1 MRFYI
6 RSKSQKINSNS
17 FFGFP
22 TSASPLMPLFFT
34 NACRRAALLALAAG
48 ALAGSAAAQSP
59 GSLAAPE
66 VACGLVPLAP
76 AARAAG
82 APLIIEAQVLSAQ
95 SFWDASRR
103 HLFTRHRLRVFSLLK
118 GSAADTAGLV
128 VVTEGGRLGLDQQ
141 LLTNT
146 LRLAPGQQGVLF
158 LTPAPWPG
166 LGLAGTA
173 YVAYGSAQG
182 FVAYDLAHAT
192 AADPVR
198 TYPAIDA
205 TFYRGLDPLGAQARR
220 VLQPNPALA
229 AAQRYQLAAAK
240 GTAVATILGM
250 QPVQLAAGTGAVL
263 TIRGSGFGDVRG
275 AGFVEFANAD
285 DGGRTF
291 EQPLA
296 TDYVAWAD
304 GAVQVRVPSSGAGG
318 HPAGSGLVRVTPDGG
333 MVGASPQLLTVVYAL
348 SNVKSTDV
356 RPTVQRP
363 NHVATNGLGG
373 FTFHFAPNFGGNA
386 AAGAAWQRA
395 LASWRCQTGM
405 NWALGDAAP
414 ANDIASDGR
423 STVAFDLPSAALPAG
438 ILGRTTSYYQGCY
451 AADRSVVYYVGE
463 VDMQFSTVAAFQF
476 GPALALGLAI
486 DFETVAVHELGHAQ
500 QLGHLIRPGAIM
512 HYAVARGQNSRRL
525 APESDVAGGRQ
536 VLRTRSFRNRGCGG
550 PALLPAPLTV
560 LSAAVEAGAG
570 PVLRWATQ
578 AECFLAGFVVERS
591 AGLDTAAATAGWQ
604 PVATV
609 ALGAPGGTYQVTDA
623 RSAARL
629 VYYRLA
635 LLRPDGT
642 RDYAAPLPVAPDA
655 APQAALFPNPVT
667 GTQLSLQYPAAA
679 NATALTYSIY
689 DELGRRYRL
698 AAAAVQPGLNVLT
711 FDVGALPRGFYI
723 FRWQDGQGNNQSRKF
738 LRL

>member
-1 MRFYI
+1 MPSSI
-6 RSKSQKINSNS
+6 R
-17 FFGFP
+17 
-22 TSASPLMPLFFT
+22 

-48 ALAGSAAAQSP
+48 ALAGPAAAQGP
-59 GSLAAPE
+59 GAPVAEVAE

-82 APLIIEAQVLSAQ
+82 APLIVEAQVLDAQ
-95 SFWDASRR
+95 GFWDAGHR

-141 LLTNT
+141 VLTNT

-158 LTPAPWPG
+158 LAPSPWPG
-166 LGLAGTA
+166 LGLAGPA
-173 YVAYGSAQG
+173 YAAYGSAQG

-198 TYPAIDA
+198 AYPAIDA
-205 TFYRGLDPLGAQARR
+205 AFYRALDPQGAQVRR
-220 VLQPNPALA
+220 ALQPNPALA
-229 AAQRYQLAAAK
+229 AAQLHQLVAAK
-240 GTAVATILGM
+240 GTAVATITGI
-250 QPVQLAAGTGAVL
+250 QPAQLTAGTGAVL
-263 TIRGSGFGDVRG
+263 TIRGSGFGDARG

-296 TDYVAWAD
+296 ADYVAWAD
-304 GAVQVRVPSSGAGG
+304 GAIQVRVPSSGMGG
-318 HPAGSGLVRVTPDGG
+318 HPAGSGPVRVTPDGG
-333 MVGASPQLLTVVYAL
+333 TVGASPQLFTVVYAL
-348 SNVKSTDV
+348 SNVKSTDAQ
-356 RPTVQRP
+356 PTVQRP

-373 FTFHFAPNFGGNA
+373 LTFHFAPNFGDNA

-395 LASWRCQTGM
+395 LANWRCQTGM

-423 STVAFDLPSAALPAG
+423 STVAFDLASAALPAG
-438 ILGRTTSYYQGCY
+438 VLGRTTSYYQGCF
-451 AADRSVVYYVGE
+451 AADRSVIFYVGE
-463 VDMQFSTVAAFQF
+463 VDMQFSTAAAFQF

-500 QLGHLIRPGAIM
+500 QLSHLIRPGAIM

-525 APESDVAGGRQ
+525 APESDVAGGRL
-536 VLRTRSFRNRGCGG
+536 VLRTRSFRSRGCGG
-550 PALLPAPLTV
+550 PALLPAPLTA
-560 LSAAVEAGAG
+560 LSAAVETGAG
-570 PVLRWATQ
+570 PVLRWTTQ
-578 AECFLAGFVVERS
+578 AECFLSGFVVERS

-609 ALGAPGGTYQVTDA
+609 ALGAPGGAYQVTDA
-623 RSAARL
+623 QPTARL

-655 APQAALFPNPVT
+655 APMADLFPNPVT
-667 GTQLSLQYPAAA
+667 GTQLSLQYPAGA
-679 NATALTYSIY
+679 NVTALTYSIY

>member
-1 MRFYI
+1 
-6 RSKSQKINSNS
+6 
-17 FFGFP
+17 
-22 TSASPLMPLFFT
+22 MPLSIP
-34 NACRRAALLALAAG
+34 NACRWAALLALAAG
-48 ALAGSAAAQSP
+48 ALAGPAAAQAP
-59 GSLAAPE
+59 GAPAAE

-82 APLIIEAQVLSAQ
+82 APLIVEAQVLDAQ
-95 SFWDASRR
+95 GFWDAGHR
-103 HLFTRHRLRVFSLLK
+103 HLFTRHRLRVFGLLK
-118 GSAADTAGLV
+118 GSAADTTGLV

-141 LLTNT
+141 VLTNT

-158 LTPAPWPG
+158 LGPAPWPG
-166 LGLAGTA
+166 LGLAGPA
-173 YVAYGSAQG
+173 YTAYGSAQG

-198 TYPAIDA
+198 AYPAIDA
-205 TFYRGLDPLGAQARR
+205 AFYRALDPQGAQVRR
-220 VLQPNPALA
+220 ALQPNPALV
-229 AAQRYQLAAAK
+229 AAQAHQLAAAK
-240 GTAVATILGM
+240 GTAVATISGL
-250 QPVQLAAGTGAVL
+250 QPVQLTAGTGAVL
-263 TIRGSGFGDVRG
+263 TIRGSGFGAVRG

-296 TDYVAWAD
+296 SDYVAWAD
-304 GAVQVRVPSSGAGG
+304 GAVQVRVPSSGLGG

-333 MVGASPQLLTVVYAL
+333 TVGASPQLLTVVYAL
-348 SNVKSTDV
+348 SNVQSTDLP
-356 RPTVQRP
+356 PTVQRP

-373 FTFHFAPNFGGNA
+373 LTFHFAPNFGDNS

-395 LASWRCQTGM
+395 LANWRCQTGM

-423 STVAFDLPSAALPAG
+423 STVAFDLASAALPAG
-438 ILGRTTSYYQGCY
+438 VLGRTTSYYQGCF
-451 AADRSVVYYVGE
+451 AADRSVIFYVGE
-463 VDMQFSTVAAFQF
+463 VDMQFSSAAAFQF
-476 GPALALGLAI
+476 GPALTVGLAV

-500 QLGHLIRPGAIM
+500 QLAHLIRPGAIM
-512 HYAVARGQNSRRL
+512 HYAVARGQNTRL
-525 APESDVAGGRQ
+525 LAAESDVAGGRQ

-550 PALLPAPLTV
+550 PALLPAPLTA
-560 LSAAVEAGAG
+560 LSAAVEAGPG
-570 PVLRWATQ
+570 PVLRWTTRD
-578 AECFLAGFVVERS
+578 ECFLAGFVVERS

-609 ALGAPGGTYQVTDA
+609 ALGAPGGTYQAVDA
-623 RSAARL
+623 QPAARL

-642 RDYAAPLPVAPDA
+642 RDYAAPLPVAPSA
-655 APQAALFPNPVT
+655 APVAALFPNPVT
-667 GTQLSLQYPAAA
+667 GTQLNLQYPAG
-679 NATALTYSIY
+679 NDTALTYSIY

-711 FDVGALPRGFYI
+711 FDVEALPRGFYI